1 MTYKVKDI
9 ADFCGVTTRYVYK
22 RAEKLGIEKQGKHWV
37 FDEDAAARLI
47 KEICPD
53 IKSEPLS
60 EQNEPFTEQG
70 ESSKCPLEQ
79 PQVEAPKKVNKRK
92 VHESDSKVLFELVR
106 TVQKQLEVKDKQ
118 LEVKDRQIEGYIQTI
133 ENMTKAQEED
143 RQEIRDLRQQVKAL
157 IGNVSLLN
165 AADKRDLL
173 TQGDTQEQAEVI
185 EIKQEPEPQVK
196 EPEPRSM
203 TRWEHLRA
211 FFTGK

>member
-60 EQNEPFTEQG
+60 ELSEPFTEQG

-79 PQVEAPKKVNKRK
+79 PQVEAPKKVNRRK
-92 VHESDSKVLFELVR
+92 VHESDSKVLFELIQ
-106 TVQKQLEVKDKQ
+106 TVQKQLEVKDA
-118 LEVKDRQIEGYIQTI
+118 QIEGYKKVISDL
-133 ENMTKAQEED
+133 MKAQEQDKE
-143 RQEIRDLRQQVKAL
+143 EIKELRQQVRAL

-185 EIKQEPEPQVK
+185 EVKQAQEQQIQEH
-196 EPEPRSM
+196 EIRSM

>member
-60 EQNEPFTEQG
+60 ELSEPFAEQG

-79 PQVEAPKKVNKRK
+79 PQVEAPKKVNRRK
-92 VHESDSKVLFELVR
+92 VHESDSKVLFELIQ
-106 TVQKQLEVKDKQ
+106 TVQKQLEVKDA
-118 LEVKDRQIEGYIQTI
+118 QIEGYKKVISDL
-133 ENMTKAQEED
+133 MKAQEQDKE
-143 RQEIRDLRQQVKAL
+143 EIKELRQQVKAL

-185 EIKQEPEPQVK
+185 EVKQAQEQQIQEH
-196 EPEPRSM
+196 ETRSM

>member
-60 EQNEPFTEQG
+60 ELSEPFAEQG
-70 ESSKCPLEQ
+70 KSSKCPLEQ
-79 PQVEAPKKVNKRK
+79 PQVEAPKKVNRRK
-92 VHESDSKVLFELVR
+92 VHESDSKVLFELIQ
-106 TVQKQLEVKDKQ
+106 TVQKQLEVKDA
-118 LEVKDRQIEGYIQTI
+118 QIEGYKKVISDL
-133 ENMTKAQEED
+133 MKAQEQDKE
-143 RQEIRDLRQQVKAL
+143 EIKELRQQVRAL

-173 TQGDTQEQAEVI
+173 TQGDTKEQAEVI
-185 EIKQEPEPQVK
+185 EVKQAQEQQIQEH
-196 EPEPRSM
+196 EIRSM

-211 FFTGK
+211 FITGK

>member
-60 EQNEPFTEQG
+60 ELSEPFAEQG
-70 ESSKCPLEQ
+70 KSSKCPLEQ
-79 PQVEAPKKVNKRK
+79 PQVEAPKKVNRRK
-92 VHESDSKVLFELVR
+92 VHESDSKVLFELIQ
-106 TVQKQLEVKDKQ
+106 TVQKQLEVKDA
-118 LEVKDRQIEGYIQTI
+118 QIEGYKKVISDL
-133 ENMTKAQEED
+133 MKAQEQDKE
-143 RQEIRDLRQQVKAL
+143 EIKELRQQVRAL

-185 EIKQEPEPQVK
+185 EVKQAQEQQIQEH
-196 EPEPRSM
+196 ETRSM

>member
-60 EQNEPFTEQG
+60 ELSEPFAEQG
-70 ESSKCPLEQ
+70 KSSKCPLEQ
-79 PQVEAPKKVNKRK
+79 PQVEAPKKVNRRK
-92 VHESDSKVLFELVR
+92 VHESDSKVLFELIQ
-106 TVQKQLEVKDKQ
+106 TVQKQLEVKDA
-118 LEVKDRQIEGYIQTI
+118 QIEGYKKVISDL
-133 ENMTKAQEED
+133 MKAQEQDKE
-143 RQEIRDLRQQVKAL
+143 EIKELRQQVKAL

-185 EIKQEPEPQVK
+185 EVKQAQEQQIQEH
-196 EPEPRSM
+196 ETRSM

-211 FFTGK
+211 FITGK

>member
-60 EQNEPFTEQG
+60 ELSEPFAEQG
-70 ESSKCPLEQ
+70 KSSKCPLEQ
-79 PQVEAPKKVNKRK
+79 PQVEAPKKVNRRK
-92 VHESDSKVLFELVR
+92 VHESDSKVLFELIQ
-106 TVQKQLEVKDKQ
+106 TVQKQLEVKDA
-118 LEVKDRQIEGYIQTI
+118 QIEGYKKVISDL
-133 ENMTKAQEED
+133 MKAQEQDKE
-143 RQEIRDLRQQVKAL
+143 EIKELRQQVRAL

-185 EIKQEPEPQVK
+185 EVKQAQEQQIQEH
-196 EPEPRSM
+196 ETRSM

-211 FFTGK
+211 FITGK

>member
-60 EQNEPFTEQG
+60 ELSEPFTEQG

-79 PQVEAPKKVNKRK
+79 PQVEAPKKVNRRK
-92 VHESDSKVLFELVR
+92 VHESDSKVLFELIQ
-106 TVQKQLEVKDKQ
+106 TVQKQLEVKDA
-118 LEVKDRQIEGYIQTI
+118 QIEGYKKVISDL
-133 ENMTKAQEED
+133 MKAQEQDKE
-143 RQEIRDLRQQVKAL
+143 EIKELRQQVRAL

-185 EIKQEPEPQVK
+185 EVKQAQEQQIQEH
-196 EPEPRSM
+196 ETRSM

>member
-60 EQNEPFTEQG
+60 ELSEPFAEQG
-70 ESSKCPLEQ
+70 KSSKCPLEQ
-79 PQVEAPKKVNKRK
+79 PQVEAPKKVNRRK
-92 VHESDSKVLFELVR
+92 VHESDSKVLFELIQ
-106 TVQKQLEVKDKQ
+106 TVQKQLEVKDA
-118 LEVKDRQIEGYIQTI
+118 QIEGYKKVISDL
-133 ENMTKAQEED
+133 MKAQEQDKE
-143 RQEIRDLRQQVKAL
+143 EIKELRQQVRAL

-185 EIKQEPEPQVK
+185 EVKQAQEQQIQEH
-196 EPEPRSM
+196 EIRSM

-211 FFTGK
+211 FITGK